1 MFAGDAPLALSHFN
15 KALGQAK
22 YVAGPLFIP
31 FYIQVCAFCKSQYR
45 VLSERKEAELFE
57 RFYEGL
63 GSNAAK
69 YAQLIGY
76 TSHHIRDPKTLM
88 PRTMHP
94 LKFKLIMR
102 EIDALARTWHS

>member
-1 MFAGDAPLALSHFN
+1 MWLLASHPSPQHASAYRLTRLST
-15 KALGQAK
+15 
-22 YVAGPLFIP
+22 VT
-31 FYIQVCAFCKSQYR
+31 QYR
-45 VLSERKEAELFE
+45 VLSERKETELFE

-102 EIDALARTWHS
+102 EVDALARTWHS